1 MGLIKKILKIAV
13 ASKMADDYG
22 VFPAAMYLANSKP
35 DADDE
40 ILLTEDVSQ
49 FEIEKNKLC
58 NYLYDFYEQYKDSF
72 KGNLEFTNRFFNL
85 LDKIMD
91 ADAESY
97 NLISPQINNLIEDAI
112 YFSRLSEIT
121 YQLKKIVDD
130 NLDEFSEEEQQELY
144 KKINYAIDAGTKT
157 KSRKKMLNLIK
168 ELKKRRITLTNE
180 EEVIAAIN
188 NGFE

>member
-1 MGLIKKILKIAV
+1 MGLIKKTLKIAV

-22 VFPAAMYLANSKP
+22 IFPAAMYLANSKP
-35 DADDE
+35 DAD
-40 ILLTEDVSQ
+40 V
-49 FEIEKNKLC
+49 
-58 NYLYDFYEQYKDSF
+58 
-72 KGNLEFTNRFFNL
+72 
-85 LDKIMD
+85 
-91 ADAESY
+91 ESY

-130 NLDEFSEEEQQELY
+130 NLDKFSKEEQQELY
-144 KKINYAIDAGTKT
+144 KKINYAIDAGTKA
-157 KSRKKMLNLIK
+157 KSKKKMLNLIK
-168 ELKKRRITLTNE
+168 ELKRHRITLTNE

>member
-1 MGLIKKILKIAV
+1 
-13 ASKMADDYG
+13 
-22 VFPAAMYLANSKP
+22 
-35 DADDE
+35 
-40 ILLTEDVSQ
+40 
-49 FEIEKNKLC
+49 
-58 NYLYDFYEQYKDSF
+58 
-72 KGNLEFTNRFFNL
+72 
-85 LDKIMD
+85 MD

-112 YFSRLSEIT
+112 YFNRLSEIT

-130 NLDEFSEEEQQELY
+130 NLDKFSKEEQQELY
-144 KKINYAIDAGTKT
+144 KKINYAIDAGTKA
-157 KSRKKMLNLIK
+157 KSKKKMLNLIK

>member
-22 VFPAAMYLANSKP
+22 IFPAAMYLANSKP
-35 DADDE
+35 DAD
-40 ILLTEDVSQ
+40 V
-49 FEIEKNKLC
+49 
-58 NYLYDFYEQYKDSF
+58 
-72 KGNLEFTNRFFNL
+72 
-85 LDKIMD
+85 
-91 ADAESY
+91 ESY

-130 NLDEFSEEEQQELY
+130 NLDKFSKEEQQELY
-144 KKINYAIDAGTKT
+144 KKINYAIDAGTKA
-157 KSRKKMLNLIK
+157 KSKKKMLNLIK
-168 ELKKRRITLTNE
+168 ELKRHRITLTNE

>member
-1 MGLIKKILKIAV
+1 
-13 ASKMADDYG
+13 MADDYG

-35 DADDE
+35 NADDE
-40 ILLTEDVSQ
+40 ICEISLTEDVSQ

-58 NYLYDFYEQYKDSF
+58 NYLYDFYEQNKDSF
-72 KGNLEFTNRFFNL
+72 KGNLEFANRFFNL

-130 NLDEFSEEEQQELY
+130 NLDKFSKEEQQELY
-144 KKINYAIDAGTKT
+144 KKINYAIDAGTKA
-157 KSRKKMLNLIK
+157 KSKKKMLNLIK